1 MCPFCRAGLPPR
13 TPVGDCVANPWL
25 DFEPGGGAGESAL
38 RGSTRS
44 DAASPGNPT
53 EQHSTAAPASATS
66 FVAPLLEVFV
76 LLPLDFKTEVLD
88 AHGDR
93 ARKTA
98 ASENGRH
105 LGSWDRSPFS
115 PRELQAP
122 KHQNAKPAEIQPH
135 KPGPER
141 GTSMEA
147 RGVK

>member
-1 MCPFCRAGLPPR
+1 MLQILGWTLSRAGERAKVHCEGQLVR
-13 TPVGDCVANPWL
+13 TPLP
-25 DFEPGGGAGESAL
+25 
-38 RGSTRS
+38 RGTQQ
-44 DAASPGNPT
+44 N
-53 EQHSTAAPASATS
+53 STAQQLRQVLLRS

-115 PRELQAP
+115 PRELQSP